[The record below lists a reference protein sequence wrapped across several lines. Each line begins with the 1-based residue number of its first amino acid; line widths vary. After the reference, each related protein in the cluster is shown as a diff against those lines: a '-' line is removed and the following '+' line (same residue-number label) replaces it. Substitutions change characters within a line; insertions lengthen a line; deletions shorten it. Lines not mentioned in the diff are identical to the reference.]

1 MAEHNDFGI
10 LAEQKA
16 TEFLLNKGYKII
28 HRNYRIRNAEIDII
42 AEYNNEL
49 IIVEVKALSN
59 DSLRA
64 PEQAVNKAKIKLL
77 VQATDEYIQKNNIDK
92 SVRFDIISIIK
103 QNENWKIQHL
113 IDAFDAIF

>member
-16 TEFLLNKGYKII
+16 TEFLLSKGYKII

-42 AEYNNEL
+42 AECNNEL

-59 DSLRA
+59 DLLRA

-77 VQATDEYIQKNNIDK
+77 IQATDEYIQKNNIDK